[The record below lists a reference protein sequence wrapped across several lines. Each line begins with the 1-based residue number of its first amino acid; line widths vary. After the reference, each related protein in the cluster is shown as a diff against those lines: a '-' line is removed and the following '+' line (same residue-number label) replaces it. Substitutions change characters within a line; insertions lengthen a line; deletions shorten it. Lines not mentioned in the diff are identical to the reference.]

1 MIRGVDKVVVPVEDQ
16 ERAKRFWTERMGF
29 AVSVDEVNG
38 DERWIEVAPPDKGVV
53 LVLTPRAPGDSRPEV
68 PEMLP
73 HSPVF
78 FTCDDIEQTY
88 QELSGRGVRFP
99 TPPVK
104 MHFGWWSLFEDD
116 DGTRYALG
124 QSA

>member
-1 MIRGVDKVVVPVEDQ
+1 MIRGVSKVVVPVEDQ

-29 AVSVDEVNG
+29 AVAVDEPYG

-53 LVLTPRAPGDSRPEV
+53 LVLTPRQPGDPRPEV

-78 FTCDDIEQTY
+78 FACEDIRRTY
-88 QELSGRGVRFP
+88 QELTGRGVRFP
-99 TPPVK
+99 TPPVQ
-104 MHFGWWSLFEDD
+104 MPFGWWSLFEDE
-116 DGTRYALG
+116 DGTRYAL
-124 QSA
+124 QQQP